1 MSSQRTVNNAS
12 ILGCSPEHST
22 YTICLCTEIWQ
33 RLLVSDMRNK
43 TPPSMG
49 VCYMFI
55 AIPHMSEKIFKC
67 HRNLLDILSWF
78 NSFCKEDLTCAA
90 FFKNFNITQIK
101 LYKHEFYAINKHIKK
116 TKTKIQN
123 ITSKFIE
130 PQPKSAWIKDVWN
143 GAVCRMDRLFKGL
156 CQEDMAFQSISPV
169 RHVSK
174 IKEAKSDYFLPR
186 SLSSTNYARVPGND
200 LLNHYP
206 CTLKILITAYASSL
220 ASSP

>member
-12 ILGCSPEHST
+12 VLGCSPEHST

-55 AIPHMSEKIFKC
+55 AIPHMSETIFKC
-67 HRNLLDILSWF
+67 HRNLMDILSWF
-78 NSFCKEDLTCAA
+78 NSFHKEDLTCAA

-101 LYKHEFYAINKHIKK
+101 LYEHEFLVYTVNKHSKKKIKNK
-116 TKTKIQN
+116 N

-130 PQPKSAWIKDVWN
+130 PKSAWIKDVCN
-143 GAVCRMDRLFKGL
+143 GAVCRLDRIFKGL
-156 CQEDMAFQSISPV
+156 WQEDMAFQSISPV
-169 RHVSK
+169 CRVSK